1 MKDFSRLGIRVKDGV
16 MTLNGRPYH
25 GVGVNFFPALSLCL
39 DRVVYG
45 DTRTDVEDYIRKL

>member
-39 DRVVYG
+39 AGSCTATQGPMSRI
-45 DTRTDVEDYIRKL
+45 T

>member
-39 DRVVYG
+39 DRGVYG
-45 DTRTDVEDYIRKL
+45 DTRTDVED